1 MEDSEKIQEMLLSLN
16 ERNKELECL
25 YNTDELLKDFN
36 KDLVAVFEEL
46 VNIIPAGWQYPEIC
60 RVSIKFDNVEIF
72 TEGFK
77 KTDLKLKSDIVV
89 DNKKRGE
96 LTLCYIKPVRAEK
109 GVFLFEEKRLFE
121 TITGKIAQHIS
132 FRNLKETYVDT
143 NRSNLKLDNDD
154 EQFTKWL
161 SSLHLTSKEI
171 SLLTKVPIEFKKS
184 ENICKQG
191 SFASFIMLL
200 KSGLVK
206 ASIENSNYRSHVFK
220 ITKPF
225 SIIGL
230 SNLYGDNYYHF
241 STKAIVP
248 SKIYLVERSS
258 FDEIVKKNQKFS
270 IEIMKMYCNSMQNIY
285 DKLGSIVNKQALGK
299 VCDAL
304 IYLSKNIFN
313 SNIIENSISRKD
325 MAEFAGMSTENFVRI
340 LSELKKD
347 KIISIHSK
355 YIEINNFD
363 RLKMLSNLG

>member
-1 MEDSEKIQEMLLSLN
+1 MEEKDQIKNILFSLN
-16 ERNKELECL
+16 ERNKELECI
-25 YNTDELLKDFN
+25 YNVDEILKDFN
-36 KDLVAVFEEL
+36 LELKSVFKKLVE
-46 VNIIPAGWQYPEIC
+46 IIPNGWQYPEIC
-60 RVSIKFDNVEIF
+60 RVKIKFGNISIAS
-72 TEGFK
+72 EGFK
-77 KTDLKLKSDIVV
+77 VTDLKIKTDIVI
-89 DNKKRGE
+89 DNAKRGE
-96 LTLCYIKPVRAEK
+96 MVLCYIKPIRAEK
-109 GVFLFEEKRLFE
+109 GVFLNEEKRLFA
-121 TITGKIAQHIS
+121 TLTDKIAQHIS
-132 FRNLKETYVDT
+132 FRTLKETYTDT
-143 NRSNLKLDNDD
+143 NNPNLNLNNDD
-154 EQFTKWL
+154 EKFRKWL
-161 SSLHLTSKEI
+161 TSLHLSPKEI
-171 SLLTKVPIEFKKS
+171 SLLTKVPIEFKKT

-191 SFASFIMLL
+191 SFASFVMLL
-200 KSGLVK
+200 KDGLVK

-248 SKIYLVERSS
+248 SKIYLVERSA
-258 FDEIVKKNQKFS
+258 FDNIVKTNQKFS
-270 IEIMKMYCNSMQNIY
+270 FEIMKMYCESMQNIY

-313 SNIIENSISRKD
+313 SNIIENSISRRD

-347 KIISIHSK
+347 KIITIHSK
-355 YIEINNFD
+355 YLEINNFD